1 MISLIINYGRL
12 SIARLFLE
20 KGVYINE
27 FRQSNLE
34 GQRGKDWSVAPRE
47 TAYNA
52 LQIMS
57 DQNLGALL
65 VIDQRGVVGIFSERD
80 YARKVVLKG
89 KLSKTTPVS
98 ELMTKKVL
106 YVDPGTSVEDCV
118 ALMTEKNVR
127 HLPVIEKKQLVGIVT
142 VGDVLKQLIEDQK
155 FEIQE
160 LERYINA
167 EC

>member
-1 MISLIINYGRL
+1 MNFVSQILKDKK
-12 SIARLFLE
+12 E
-20 KGVYINE
+20 KI
-27 FRQSNLE
+27 
-34 GQRGKDWSVAPRE
+34 WSVSPRE
-47 TAYNA
+47 TAYQA

-65 VIDQRGVVGIFSERD
+65 VIDKRGVVGIFSERD
-80 YARKVVLKG
+80 YARKVILKG
-89 KLSKTTPVS
+89 KSSKTTPVS

-106 YVDPGTSVEDCV
+106 YIDPGTSVEDCI
-118 ALMTEKNVR
+118 ALMTEKNIR
-127 HLPVIEKKQLVGIVT
+127 HLPVIEKNQLVGIVT

>member
-1 MISLIINYGRL
+1 MNFVSQILKNKK
-12 SIARLFLE
+12 E
-20 KGVYINE
+20 KI
-27 FRQSNLE
+27 
-34 GQRGKDWSVAPRE
+34 WSVSPRE
-47 TAYNA
+47 TAYDA

-65 VIDQRGVVGIFSERD
+65 VIDKRGVVGIFSERD
-80 YARKVVLKG
+80 YARKVILKG
-89 KLSKTTPVS
+89 KSSKTTPVS

-106 YVDPGTSVEDCV
+106 YIDPGTSVEDCI

-127 HLPVIEKKQLVGIVT
+127 HLPVIEKNQLVGIVT

>member
-1 MISLIINYGRL
+1 MNFVSQILKDKK
-12 SIARLFLE
+12 E
-20 KGVYINE
+20 KI
-27 FRQSNLE
+27 
-34 GQRGKDWSVAPRE
+34 WSVSPRE

-65 VIDQRGVVGIFSERD
+65 VIDKRGVVGIFSERD
-80 YARKVVLKG
+80 YARKVILKG
-89 KLSKTTPVS
+89 KSSKTAPVG

-106 YVDPGTSVEDCV
+106 YIDPGTSVEDCI

-160 LERYINA
+160 LERYIHA

>member
-1 MISLIINYGRL
+1 MNFVSQILKDK
-12 SIARLFLE
+12 
-20 KGVYINE
+20 KGKI
-27 FRQSNLE
+27 
-34 GQRGKDWSVAPRE
+34 WSVSPRE

-52 LQIMS
+52 LQIMA
-57 DQNLGALL
+57 DQNLGAVL
-65 VIDQRGVVGIFSERD
+65 VIDKRGVVGIFSERD
-80 YARKVVLKG
+80 YARKVILKG
-89 KLSKTTPVS
+89 KSSKTTPVS

-106 YVDPGTSVEDCV
+106 YIDPGTTVEDCM
-118 ALMTEKNVR
+118 ALMTEKNIR
-127 HLPVIEKKQLVGIVT
+127 HLPVIEKNQLVGIVT

>member
-1 MISLIINYGRL
+1 MNYISQILKDKK
-12 SIARLFLE
+12 E
-20 KGVYINE
+20 KI
-27 FRQSNLE
+27 
-34 GQRGKDWSVAPRE
+34 WSVSPRE

-65 VIDQRGVVGIFSERD
+65 VIDKRGVVGIFSERD
-80 YARKVVLKG
+80 YARKVILKG
-89 KLSKTTPVS
+89 RSSKTTPVS

-106 YVDPGTSVEDCV
+106 YIDPGTSVEDCI

-127 HLPVIEKKQLVGIVT
+127 HLPVIEKNQLVGIVT

-160 LERYINA
+160 LERYIHA

>member
-1 MISLIINYGRL
+1 MNFVSQIL
-12 SIARLFLE
+12 
-20 KGVYINE
+20 KDK
-27 FRQSNLE
+27 E
-34 GQRGKDWSVAPRE
+34 GKIWSVAPRE

-142 VGDVLKQLIEDQK
+142 VGDVLKQLVEDQK

-160 LERYINA
+160 LERYIHA

>member
-1 MISLIINYGRL
+1 MNFVSQILKDKK
-12 SIARLFLE
+12 E
-20 KGVYINE
+20 KI
-27 FRQSNLE
+27 
-34 GQRGKDWSVAPRE
+34 WSVSPRE

-57 DQNLGALL
+57 DQNLGAVL
-65 VIDQRGVVGIFSERD
+65 VIDKRGVVGIFSERD
-80 YARKVVLKG
+80 YARKVILKG
-89 KLSKTTPVS
+89 KSSKTTPVS

-106 YVDPGTSVEDCV
+106 YIDPGTTVEDCM

-127 HLPVIEKKQLVGIVT
+127 HLPVIEKNQLVGLVT

>member
-1 MISLIINYGRL
+1 MNFVSQILKDKK
-12 SIARLFLE
+12 E
-20 KGVYINE
+20 KI
-27 FRQSNLE
+27 
-34 GQRGKDWSVAPRE
+34 WSVSPRE
-47 TAYNA
+47 TAYQA

-65 VIDQRGVVGIFSERD
+65 VIDKRGVVGIFSERD
-80 YARKVVLKG
+80 YARKVILQG
-89 KLSKTTPVS
+89 KSSKTTPVS

-106 YVDPGTSVEDCV
+106 YIDPGTSIEDCI
-118 ALMTEKNVR
+118 ALMTAKNIR
-127 HLPVIEKKQLVGIVT
+127 HLPVIEKNQLVGIVT

-160 LERYINA
+160 LERYIHA